1 MAADDDVLRS
11 LATPGSRRLSR
22 GRREEGE
29 MFTARVAG
37 SDADELS
44 DANCLA
50 GWLVGWLAGVVYC
63 ARSRMLESSAHAGMM
78 VGVEGVGLGEKS
90 EL

>member
-1 MAADDDVLRS
+1 MAADDDVLRF

-29 MFTARVAG
+29 MLTARVAG

-50 GWLVGWLAGVVYC
+50 GWLVGW
-63 ARSRMLESSAHAGMM
+63 RSLLRTIED
-78 VGVEGVGLGEKS
+78 VGILGS
-90 EL
+90 RRHDGGG